1 MNLPK
6 NILQIFQ
13 LSSAVAGQI
22 PNQQYLKRTV
32 QRIKNIVEIAPPNPQ
47 FYMFIIQKEFKL
59 TFDIGKFLLFD
70 SGDNG
75 SYEDR
80 ILLFSTEIFLE
91 IIFNTDHWFS
101 DGTFSSCLHLFY
113 RFFTI
118 HGIYSC
124 EIIPLVY
131 ALLPDKKETTYTKS
145 FQVIIINYISSKIV
159 YN

>member
-80 ILLFSTEIFLE
+80 ILLFSTEIY
-91 IIFNTDHWFS
+91 HW
-101 DGTFSSCLHLFY
+101 Y
-113 RFFTI
+113 R
-118 HGIYSC
+118 S
-124 EIIPLVY
+124 LV
-131 ALLPDKKETTYTKS
+131 
-145 FQVIIINYISSKIV
+145 F
-159 YN
+159 